1 MTSTVVNPQ
10 IKLDDFIKAKIDHIK
25 QVNEKLNLDVSDST
39 TLIQTDIL
47 AIVDFLEKMYIKN
60 GVEDMI
66 SGICNQTIEILEGH
80 NLTKHTSLAYK
91 VIPDKFKDPNKN
103 GFKNLESKIV
113 FQRLNRNF
121 LDINALD
128 LDKMDDG
135 STRTAYDQSMD
146 LTTKFNDQMSKRNLS
161 MIGNDSLSRLK
172 EAEKARFKKANIG
185 QPLTTV
191 EEMCQ
196 NADYAESFEQLILY
210 FDQLIDTWKIMKTKF
225 TQEYIPMSVTSCR
238 ETVEAI
244 KWLVDFIKP
253 FTDGKYRRDHYQMI
267 RMAIL
272 KVSETAT
279 KASKESR
286 LPCGHHFDKHGN
298 PLFRRITKEQIDSM
312 YESEFNF
319 IMHSFNMMFRW
330 YQLLSDMATEHYY
343 PCKED
348 RAVDLSG
355 TLSHHA

>member
-1 MTSTVVNPQ
+1 MSTTTQ
-10 IKLDDFIKAKIDHIK
+10 IKLDDFIKAKIEHIK
-25 QVNEKLNLDVSDST
+25 QVNEKLNLDISDSN

-47 AIVDFLEKMYIKN
+47 AIVNFLENMYIKN

-80 NLTKHTSLAYK
+80 NLAKHTSLAYK

-113 FQRLNRNF
+113 FARLNRN
-121 LDINALD
+121 LSDINALD
-128 LDKMDDG
+128 LDKLDN
-135 STRTAYDQSMD
+135 SSVRSAYDEAMA
-146 LTTKFNDQMSKRNLS
+146 LTTKFSEQMSQRNLS
-161 MIGNDSLSRLK
+161 TIGDDSLSRLK
-172 EAEKARFKKANIG
+172 EAEKARFKKAAIG

-196 NADYAESFEQLILY
+196 NPDYAESFEQLIIY
-210 FDQLIDTWKIMKTKF
+210 FDQLIDTWKTMKVKF
-225 TQEYIPMSVTSCR
+225 TQEYIPISVEACR

-244 KWLVDFIKP
+244 KWLVDFVKP

-267 RMAIL
+267 QMAIL

-286 LPCGHHFDKHGN
+286 LPCGHHFDKKGN

-319 IMHSFNMMFRW
+319 ILHSFNMMFRW
-330 YQLLSDMATEHYY
+330 YELLSNMATDHYY
-343 PCKED
+343 RCKED